1 MSVAV
6 TQTLKLSRENTMY
19 IIAII
24 LGFIGT
30 IITAGGAIAWV
41 CALLD
46 LIATTPMDAFMIMV
60 GGAATEVI
68 AVVMF
73 FAFRPTMADVGSMMG
88 NSLSSMMEGMEK
100 GLNKRDPW

>member
-1 MSVAV
+1 MSVAAI
-6 TQTLKLSRENTMY
+6 QTLKLSKENRMY

-46 LIATTPMDAFMIMV
+46 LIATAPMDAFMILV
-60 GGAATEVI
+60 GGAVTEVV

-73 FAFRPTMADVGSMMG
+73 FAFRPSLADVGSMMG

-100 GLNKRDPW
+100 GLNKHDNW